1 VQVHLLAAMDHTTPG
16 VLAQTNVDGTTNEI
30 ARFRPLLEELDLADT
45 VVTADALH
53 TQREHDQPAQP
64 LAIGILRRRG
74 DRNIALATEGVIDP
88 IGGQQFID
96 GVQVPAVD
104 DVVVEPPHRLLVVLD
119 WHGPSLSVFPTFV
132 RFLLLAL
139 LGGVIR
145 GHDLHGPVPG
155 RRMVCARRPGVWD
168 RGGQRCGGRPAS
180 CAAARGS

>member
-119 WHGPSLSVFPTFV
+119 WHGPSLERVSDLRPV
-132 RFLLLAL
+132 LAA
-139 LGGVIR
+139 R
-145 GHDLHGPVPG
+145 P
-155 RRMVCARRPGVWD
+155 ARRRDP
-168 RGGQRCGGRPAS
+168 RP
-180 CAAARGS
+180 